1 MAPRSQLKRKA
12 SVAEAEAD
20 KAAFSDDEFGDGVL
34 EGVLSDSEDDEDNS
48 EDEND
53 AGAGGGDAELDSD
66 EIPSDEDEEGQKP
79 NYRIERD
86 ANGGERY
93 VYEEIEPDYD
103 SDDSDAKE
111 PANTIGNIPLS
122 FYDSYPHIGY
132 SIDGKKM

>member
-34 EGVLSDSEDDEDNS
+34 EGVLSDSEDDEDHS

-53 AGAGGGDAELDSD
+53 AEAELDSD
-66 EIPSDEDEEGQKP
+66 EIPSDEDEEGGKP

-111 PANTIGNIPLS
+111 PVNTIGDIPLS